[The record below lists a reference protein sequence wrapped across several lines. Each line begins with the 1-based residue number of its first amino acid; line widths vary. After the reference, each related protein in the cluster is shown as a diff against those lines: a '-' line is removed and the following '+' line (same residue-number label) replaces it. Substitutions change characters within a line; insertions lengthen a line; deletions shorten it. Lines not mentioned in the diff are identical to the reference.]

1 MRKPSHIELMKTG
14 LLALA
19 LAFSHLA
26 FPSEA
31 TLSSLDQREK
41 KLQEREQAVQDQLT
55 RHEKVIQELKE
66 SLAKEKSASEEKLKT
81 QEASWKKKIQEMEK
95 ELKAKTEELDG
106 ARERQLASFLGI
118 YEKMEPKQ
126 AAKVLESTEVKLAT
140 QIITQM
146 KPQKAAEVLAKMS
159 PERAR
164 LITESGFAKAKK
176 TNSQKVNEVTE
187 NNPIA
192 PIGEPEKN

>member
-1 MRKPSHIELMKTG
+1 M
-14 LLALA
+14 A
-19 LAFSHLA
+19 
-26 FPSEA
+26 
-31 TLSSLDQREK
+31 
-41 KLQEREQAVQDQLT
+41 
-55 RHEKVIQELKE
+55 RHEKVIQDLKS
-66 SLAKEKSASEEKLKT
+66 SLAKERSSSEEKMRS
-81 QEASWKKKIQEMEK
+81 QEVAWKKRLQEMEK
-95 ELKAKTEELDG
+95 ELKLKSEELDG

-126 AAKVLESTEVKLAT
+126 AAKVLESTDVKLAT

-159 PERAR
+159 SERAK

-176 TNSQKVNEVTE
+176 TNSQKVNEGTE
-187 NNPIA
+187 NSPIA